1 MRALHLITSTRS
13 FFEQQVLTLE
23 ERGVECTVIGVP
35 GDYRAESPRTP
46 LDYLRFYPEVLSQ
59 VRTGE
64 YDLVHANYGL
74 VAPFALA
81 QPTRPVVLSLW
92 GTDLMSEMRWL
103 RRLTRFGARHADAVV
118 VPSPAMSRRLDVDHE
133 LIPFGIDTSLF
144 RPIPRDEARAQ
155 VGWKTDRP
163 IVLFPYDPERAVKD
177 FPRAKR
183 IVDRANADVEIRT
196 VTGVSHDRM
205 PYYVNA
211 SDVLLVTSK
220 RESGP
225 LAVKEAAACNVPVI
239 STDVGFVRETI
250 EGVENCAVSETD
262 AGLAAALEYVVEDS
276 GRSDGRDV
284 IDELGLDT
292 MGDRLVDLYERVVD
306 DVEPGRP
313 MPERARTNHGI

>member
-1 MRALHLITSTRS
+1 MKALHLITSTRS

-46 LDYLRFYPEVLSQ
+46 FDYLRFYPEVLSQ
-59 VRTGE
+59 VRKGE

-103 RRLTRFGARHADAVV
+103 RLLTRFGIRHADAVV
-118 VPSPAMSRRLDVDHE
+118 VPSPVMSRRLDVDHE

-155 VGWKTDRP
+155 VGWDIDRP
-163 IVLFPYDPERAVKD
+163 IALFPYDPKREVKD
-177 FPRAKR
+177 FPRAQR
-183 IVDRANADVEIRT
+183 IVDRASVDVELRA
-196 VTGVSHDRM
+196 VTGVPHDLM

-262 AGLAAALEYVVEDS
+262 AGLTAALEYVVEDG

-306 DVEPGRP
+306 DVEAGRP
-313 MPERARTNHGI
+313 MPERVGTNHGI